1 MGSLIEKFG
10 KAVRLLHEVNVW
22 QTMMLYHYQPH
33 DRSAALHI
41 CNKSLIHIDK
51 TARLELTKGA
61 ILEFNLMED
70 PFNIVRPSKLI
81 LKKNSRLL
89 CKGHIQMFEAVR
101 IECLENAFLEIGDK
115 TYVNHD
121 SEIRC
126 RKHISIGNNCSIA
139 YGVLIQDSDYHTV
152 YSENGEPKPQTRP
165 VTIGD
170 NVWIGANVI
179 VLKGVSIGDGAIVA
193 AGSVVTRDVPA
204 NTLVA
209 GNPAR
214 IVKSN
219 VMHG

>member
-1 MGSLIEKFG
+1 MIKRIQ
-10 KAVRLLHEVNVW
+10 KAFFLARNVHVG
-22 QTMMLYHYQPH
+22 QTMRLYFSQPH
-33 DRSAALHI
+33 DRSAEVHI

-51 TARLELTKGA
+51 TARLEMARGA
-61 ILEFNLMED
+61 IFEFNMMED
-70 PFNIVRPSKLI
+70 PFRVVRPAKLI
-81 LKKNSRLL
+81 MKSHSRFL
-89 CKGHIQMFEAVR
+89 CRGHVQMFEAVR
-101 IECLENAFLEIGDK
+101 IECLENAILEIGDK

-139 YGVLIQDSDYHTV
+139 YGVLIQDSDYHIV
-152 YSENGEPKPQTRP
+152 YSENGEPKPQTKP
-165 VTIGD
+165 VTIGN
-170 NVWIGANVI
+170 NVWIGANAI

-193 AGSVVTRDVPA
+193 AGSVVARDIPA

-214 IVKSN
+214 VVKSN